1 MVFWDKIFSR
11 SKSKGAASGTG
22 PSTNSANSNE
32 TLAGRIERLWNSALK
47 LGWSNDERQ
56 KAISIYTEL
65 LTLVDKNS
73 TAFNVCGLFRNRA
86 MAYRGLENF
95 DAALKDLAQELEIAT
110 KRNDRLR
117 VWKCKEIIEETRRLK
132 RNAEIQQS
140 GGKISEKFQ
149 LMKQQADKLLGSGP
163 DADAAFESLFAD
175 LQNNNPEIRAEAS
188 RLLSDRTTAIRKLI
202 SIYEQCMSTDFNRAC
217 LAGRVLGRN
226 IIKGSDDIIPAK
238 VVQLSYGINAS
249 FIPCACIYCGH
260 LNKGI
265 AAPPN
270 GPMVPYY
277 HQKNNEGAYAIPVLC
292 DKCSKEFFVVWDM
305 DPR

>member
-11 SKSKGAASGTG
+11 SKSKCVTTGSGT
-22 PSTNSANSNE
+22 STHSANSNE

-47 LGWSNDERQ
+47 LGWSNDELQ

-73 TAFNVCGLFRNRA
+73 TTFNVCGLFRNRA

-110 KRNDRLR
+110 KRNNRLR
-117 VWKCKEIIEETRRLK
+117 VWDCKEIIEETRRLK
-132 RNAEIQQS
+132 RNAEIQQT
-140 GGKISEKFQ
+140 GGNIAEKFQ
-149 LMKQQADKLLGSGP
+149 LMEQQADKFWGYGP
-163 DADAAFESLFAD
+163 DADAAFESLFAE

-188 RLLSDRTTAIRKLI
+188 RLLSDKTTAISKLI
-202 SIYEQCMSTDFNRAC
+202 SIYEQCMNTDFNKAC

-226 IIKGSDDIIPAK
+226 IDKGRYEMIPAQT
-238 VVQLSYGINAS
+238 VQLSYGIDAS
-249 FIPCACIYCGH
+249 FISCTCIYCGH
-260 LNKGI
+260 LNNGI

-270 GPMVPYY
+270 GPMVGYY